1 MNNQDY
7 FLLGKRILIAEDDF
21 VYQKLI
27 THALQTTGAYFD
39 IVSNGLE
46 AIEAIMKEQYDLVL
60 MDIGM
65 PILDGYE
72 ATKRIRANINS
83 TLPIVAMTGWNSK
96 EDILKFAEVGIK
108 SVLPKP
114 FGLAIFYQT
123 LKENIILQ
131 GSENVSV
138 EPPKVLKEMVVV
150 DLSLLNE
157 FSQTDNAYKKTII
170 NMFLDTMPET
180 IQQIE
185 TAFQAQNWDQVGKSA
200 HYAKSSLSVIS
211 VEDLRTL
218 VAKIESNAKK
228 FENLHQIGTMII
240 LLKLKY
246 QEVVAFLQ
254 EELKKY

>member
-1 MNNQDY
+1 MDNQDH
-7 FLLGKRILIAEDDF
+7 FLLGKKILIAEDDF

-27 THALQTTGAYFD
+27 THALQTTGAYFN

-46 AIEAIMKEQYDLVL
+46 AIEAIMKEQYNLVL

-65 PILDGYE
+65 PVLDGYE
-72 ATKRIRANINS
+72 ATKRIRANISS

-96 EDILKFAEVGIK
+96 EDILKFAEVGIN
-108 SVLPKP
+108 SVLAKP
-114 FGLAIFYQT
+114 FGLAVFYQT
-123 LKENIILQ
+123 LKDNIILQ
-131 GSENVSV
+131 GSENLNAES
-138 EPPKVLKEMVVV
+138 PKALKETVVV

-157 FSQTDNAYKKTII
+157 FSQTDNAYKKIII

-185 TAFQAQNWDQVGKSA
+185 TAFQAQNWDEVGKLA

-211 VEDLRTL
+211 VEELRTL
-218 VAKIESNAKK
+218 VTAIELNAKK
-228 FENLHQIGTMII
+228 LENLHQIETMIV

>member
-1 MNNQDY
+1 VDNQDH
-7 FLLGKRILIAEDDF
+7 FLLEKRILIAEDDF

-108 SVLPKP
+108 SMLPKP
-114 FGLAIFYQT
+114 FGLAVFYQT

-131 GSENVSV
+131 GSENLNEVS
-138 EPPKVLKEMVVV
+138 PKVLKEMVTV

-185 TAFQAQNWDQVGKSA
+185 TAFQTQNWDLVGKSA

-211 VEDLRTL
+211 VEELRTI
-218 VAKIESNAKK
+218 VATIESNAKK

-246 QEVVAFLQ
+246 QEVVVFLQ